1 MPRRRSVERG
11 EGNLGCV
18 VWVILLAIGVLIAW
32 KAVPVK
38 VKSAEFYDYMDELSK
53 FSAARA
59 TADGLRK
66 GLMDRAEKLDIPL
79 ERKNIEIE
87 LSRERVRMK
96 VRYTI
101 PVEFPGY
108 TYNWDFEQEIDRPIF
123 IV

>member
-11 EGNLGCV
+11 EGNLGCI
-18 VWVILLAIGVLIAW
+18 VWLVLLAIGVMIAW

-38 VKSAEFYDYMDELSK
+38 VRSAEFYDYMDEIAK

-59 TADGLRK
+59 TSDSLRK
-66 GLMDRAEKLDIPL
+66 ALLDRADQLDIPL
-79 ERKNIEIE
+79 ERKNIEID
-87 LSRERVRMK
+87 LSRERIRMK

>member
-11 EGNLGCV
+11 EGNLGCI
-18 VWVILLAIGVLIAW
+18 VWMVLLGIGVLIAW
-32 KAVPVK
+32 KTVPVK
-38 VKSAEFYDYMDELSK
+38 VKSAEFYDYMDEQAK

-59 TADGLRK
+59 TTDSLKK
-66 GLMDRAEKLDIPL
+66 GLMDRAKQLDIPL
-79 ERKNIEIE
+79 ERKDIDIE

>member
-11 EGNLGCV
+11 EGNLGCI
-18 VWVILLAIGVLIAW
+18 VWMVLLAIGVLIAW

-38 VKSAEFYDYMDELSK
+38 VRSAEFYDYMDELSK